1 MTDADFKL
9 PYRPTK
15 LAYMLGDRLN
25 KLAPP
30 VVVQPHAGGLIIK
43 IPEEGAAMYLE
54 RVLSLKALNPDDE
67 LVECLQLIL
76 NSSRRKP

>member
-1 MTDADFKL
+1 
-9 PYRPTK
+9 
-15 LAYMLGDRLN
+15 
-25 KLAPP
+25 
-30 VVVQPHAGGLIIK
+30 
-43 IPEEGAAMYLE
+43 MYLE